1 MNSRLPRLVIV
12 PRALLIVEELG
23 GFAPTA
29 TELRRHA
36 RETVATLW
44 TDDEPGEPGAVA
56 IITGRM
62 QAKSPHQT
70 SAPGSFSPYGVDVT
84 VSGGTELPEL
94 LGRWLIED
102 YARRNS
108 EGHTGRVI
116 QATCFESIDEAL
128 AAGHTRL
135 LVLVDGAFGLADD
148 SPVGVIEGAAE
159 VDALCSLIAGQDCS
173 TVNVENIVFPAPGAY
188 AAELWQQLSK
198 AAESWTGSGMTVVK
212 RSYYDGA
219 PYGIGY
225 HVASWR
231 CVAK

>member
-23 GFAPTA
+23 GFAAIA
-29 TELRRHA
+29 TELRRQT

-44 TDDEPGEPGAVA
+44 TDVEPGDPGAVA

-62 QAKSPHQT
+62 QAKSPHQN
-70 SAPGSFSPYGVDVT
+70 SAPGSFSTYGVDVT

-159 VDALCSLIAGQDCS
+159 VDALCSQIAGQECS
-173 TVNVENIVFPAPGAY
+173 TVNVENAEFPAPGEY
-188 AAELWQQLSK
+188 AAELWLQLSK
-198 AAESWTGSGMTVVK
+198 AAESWNGVGMAVVK
-212 RSYYDGA
+212 RVYYDGA

-225 HVASWR
+225 HVASWL

>member
-1 MNSRLPRLVIV
+1 MNPRLPRLVIV

-29 TELRRHA
+29 LELRRHA

-44 TDDEPGEPGAVA
+44 RDDEPGEPGAVA
-56 IITGRM
+56 IITGGI
-62 QAKSPHQT
+62 QVKSPHQT

-116 QATCFESIDEAL
+116 QATCFDSIAEAL

-148 SPVGVIEGAAE
+148 SPVGVIEGAGEA
-159 VDALCSLIAGQDCS
+159 DALCSLIAGQDCS

-198 AAESWTGSGMTVVK
+198 AAESWMGSGMTVVK

-225 HVASWR
+225 HVASWQ
-231 CVAK
+231 CVAE

>member
-23 GFAPTA
+23 GFAAIA
-29 TELRRHA
+29 TELRRQT

-44 TDDEPGEPGAVA
+44 TDDEPGEPGPVA

-62 QAKSPHQT
+62 QAKSLDQNST
-70 SAPGSFSPYGVDVT
+70 PGSFSPYGVDVT

-116 QATCFESIDEAL
+116 QATCFDSIAEAL

-135 LVLVDGAFGLADD
+135 LVLVDGAFGLADG

-173 TVNVENIVFPAPGAY
+173 TVNVESVFPAPGAY

-198 AAESWTGSGMTVVK
+198 AAESWMGSGMTVVK

-225 HVASWR
+225 HVASWQ
-231 CVAK
+231 CVAE

>member
-1 MNSRLPRLVIV
+1 MNSRFPRLVIV

-23 GFAPTA
+23 GSAPTA
-29 TELRRHA
+29 TELRKCA
-36 RETVATLW
+36 RQAVATLW
-44 TDDEPGEPGAVA
+44 AHDEPAEPGAVA
-56 IITGRM
+56 IITGTLPEEPSHE
-62 QAKSPHQT
+62 ANK
-70 SAPGSFSPYGVDVT
+70 PGSFRPYGVDVT
-84 VSGGTELPEL
+84 VSGVTELPEL

-128 AAGHTRL
+128 AAGYTRL

-173 TVNVENIVFPAPGAY
+173 SINVENIVFPAPGAY

-198 AAESWTGSGMTVVK
+198 AAESWKGSGLTVVK